1 MSFILLIA
9 GAVAALVFIV
19 FNFFQ
24 VLRKN
29 TQTGFFSTLL
39 AFLTTLLPVTAL
51 AVNQPNSA
59 SSLTAPSIGLAVV
72 VVIAGAVM
80 LFLELRNPER
90 VLNKSHGILS
100 IGVGVLV
107 MIAIVAV
114 PIITNIQPQMM
125 GVAAAS
131 GSEEMPVADVSPVL
145 RVVSEKTGLDSE
157 IIQAQVSDGKT
168 LAQIVEENGANVDE
182 VITEA
187 ADAARA
193 QIEQAIEAG
202 EIDQTR
208 ANSMLE
214 NIETMTAQAFNGEL
228 PQRAMTMLLQ
238 GVSFG
243 NRPPGIANAPTLPPA
258 AAASPTDTATPTPTR
273 IPLTPTPTITP
284 FLYSSPTP
292 TATPTYF
299 GECEGDV
306 TPESN
311 LNMRKGPGTSYGL
324 VRSIPAASKVTI
336 EAYSADGTWLYVS
349 FEGNQGWV
357 STEFV
362 TVSGPICEILP
373 TQMP

>member
-1 MSFILLIA
+1 MGFILLITGVIA
-9 GAVAALVFIV
+9 SLVFIS

-51 AVNQPNSA
+51 AVNQPDTA
-59 SSLTAPSIGLAVV
+59 SSLTAPAIGLAVV
-72 VVIAGAVM
+72 VIIAGAVM

-100 IGVGVLV
+100 IGVGVLI
-107 MIAIVAV
+107 MIAVFAV
-114 PIITNIQPQMM
+114 PIITTIQPQMM

-131 GSEEMPVADVSPVL
+131 QNEPLVTGDSPVL
-145 RVVSEKTGLDSE
+145 RVVSENTGLDSE
-157 IIQAQVSDGKT
+157 TIQAQISEGKT

-182 VITEA
+182 VTAEA
-187 ADAARA
+187 AAAARA

-202 EIDQTR
+202 EIPQAQ
-208 ANSMLE
+208 ANSMLG
-214 NIETMTAQAFNGEL
+214 NIETMTAQAFNGQL
-228 PQRAMTMLLQ
+228 PQRPMTMLLQ
-238 GVSFG
+238 GVSPA
-243 NRPPGIANAPTLPPA
+243 NRPPSIASAPTLPA
-258 AAASPTDTATPTPTR
+258 AAASPTATATPTSTR
-273 IPLTPTPTITP
+273 IPFTPTPTITP

-292 TATPTYF
+292 TITPTYS
-299 GECEGDV
+299 GYCEGQV

-311 LNMRKGPGTSYGL
+311 LNMRQGPGTSYGL
-324 VRSIPAASKVTI
+324 VRSIPAGSEVTV
-336 EAYSADGTWLYVS
+336 EAYSADSTWLYVS
-349 FEGNQGWV
+349 FEDEQGWV

-362 TVSGPICEILP
+362 TISGQICAILP